1 MHAPRSSTSLLAGIY
16 LLLLVYASLYPFEGW
31 RWPAGAAPTELALLS
46 WPRWRDPFDEWANF
60 LGYAPF
66 GALLFLAMRGRRW
79 SPIVALVCST
89 AAAAALSYGL
99 EVLQHLV
106 PGRFPSLRDWVHN
119 SFGAAMGAV
128 LGWLVHASGALEL
141 LRRTTARWLAEPSAS
156 GTVLLLLWPLGLLF
170 PAPVPMGL
178 GQIGPELLA
187 ALDALLDGTP
197 AQAWVGPDGSAASQP
212 HAPLSTLRES
222 CALFC
227 GLGAPC
233 LLAGVL
239 TRPGWPRL
247 LVAPALAVIAA
258 AVLTFSTALNFGPQH
273 AWAWMTPR
281 VSQTLL
287 VSALVLGAVLLLS
300 SPRTCAALGLV
311 CLTALVVIVA
321 AAPAD
326 PYYAASLRA
335 WEQGRFIRFSGL
347 AYWVGLLWPY
357 LAMLWLVVRLGRRDR

>member
-1 MHAPRSSTSLLAGIY
+1 MRGSRSSTSLLAGIY
-16 LLLLVYASLYPFEGW
+16 LLLLVYASLYPFEAW
-31 RWPAGAAPTELALLS
+31 RWPAGASPAELALLS
-46 WPRWRDPFDEWANF
+46 WPPWRDPFDEWANL

-66 GALLFLAMRGRRW
+66 GTLLFLAARGRRW
-79 SPIVALVCST
+79 PPLLALVCSS
-89 AAAAALSYGL
+89 AAAATLSYGL
-99 EVLQHLV
+99 ELLQHLV

-119 SFGAAMGAV
+119 SCGASLGAM
-128 LGWLVHASGALEL
+128 LGWLVHASGALESL
-141 LRRTTARWLAEPSAS
+141 GRTAARWFAEPSS
-156 GTVLLLLWPLGLLF
+156 TGIVLLLLWPLGLLF

-187 ALDALLDGTP
+187 AFEAALDGARVRAWSGLDAP
-197 AQAWVGPDGSAASQP
+197 AAGQP
-212 HAPLSTLRES
+212 HAPLSALGES
-222 CALFC
+222 AALAC
-227 GLGAPC
+227 GLAAPC

-239 TRPGWPRL
+239 TRPGWRRL
-247 LVAPALAVIAA
+247 LLAPALALLAA

-281 VSQTLL
+281 VSQTL
-287 VSALVLGAVLLLS
+287 VVTALVLGAVLLLAS
-300 SPRTCAALGLV
+300 ARTCAALGLV

-321 AAPAD
+321 SAPTD

-357 LAMLWLVVRLGRRDR
+357 LAMLWLVGRLGRRDP